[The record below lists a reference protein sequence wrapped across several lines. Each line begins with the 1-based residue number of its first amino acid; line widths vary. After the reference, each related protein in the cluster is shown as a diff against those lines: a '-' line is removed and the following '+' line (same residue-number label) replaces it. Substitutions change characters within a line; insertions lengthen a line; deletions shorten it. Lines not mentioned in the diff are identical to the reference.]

1 MSEES
6 DRQEAAAIRRRWI
19 TLGEALAV
27 VAVLI
32 SALTLWNSYEE
43 RSNGEAERAAEKTEA
58 GVKAET
64 LLLRAAPAKD
74 GKVLRLAPADPDQV
88 IQSQTL
94 VFPSATG
101 TAKVETVADAR
112 IEADWIRDAA
122 KTAARGKV
130 GSGDRRLPVAITTR
144 FMRDGAAHA
153 DTAIYDIGYAAEGGF
168 LGGSKIRLR
177 GLSMIERTSA
187 AKARARLDAIRT
199 ARDTR

>member
-6 DRQEAAAIRRRWI
+6 DRKEAAAIRRRWI

-27 VAVLI
+27 IAVLI
-32 SALTLWNSYEE
+32 SALTLWNSYKE
-43 RSNGEAERAAEKTEA
+43 RSNGEAERAADKTEA
-58 GVKAET
+58 GAKAET
-64 LLLRAAPAKD
+64 LLLRATADKD
-74 GKVLRLAPADPDQV
+74 GKTLRLAPADTDQV

-101 TAKVETVADAR
+101 AAKVETVADAR

-122 KTAARGKV
+122 KAAAKGKG

-144 FMRDGAAHA
+144 FVRDGAAHA

-168 LGGSKIRLR
+168 LGGTAIRLR
-177 GLSMIERTSA
+177 GLSLVRRMRGDNA
-187 AKARARLDAIRT
+187 QAQLDALWKARK
-199 ARDTR
+199 